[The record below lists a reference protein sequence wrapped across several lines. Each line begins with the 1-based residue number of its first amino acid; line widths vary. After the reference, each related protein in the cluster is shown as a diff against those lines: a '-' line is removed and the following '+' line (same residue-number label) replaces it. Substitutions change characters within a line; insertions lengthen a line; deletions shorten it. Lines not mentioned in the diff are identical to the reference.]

1 MFWQPT
7 WISALPLHAS
17 VMLAMMLQVAFLVFS
32 NLLSRPPT
40 CLVKKSTEIPRRCG
54 RQTQRSN
61 HPAEDAVD
69 WRRAV
74 FIPFADQLISELN
87 GRFNQLATT
96 AASGLQ
102 LLPENVVKPDSR
114 LDQVIG
120 GLQEAFCTDL
130 PAPQSF
136 PQEVQRW
143 VKKWKAVSPGA
154 LPKSLSAT
162 ALATNSGSYPNISCL
177 LHLRQMMVLHPKQCS
192 TFGAGNTQ
200 WWNAF

>member
-1 MFWQPT
+1 
-7 WISALPLHAS
+7 
-17 VMLAMMLQVAFLVFS
+17 MMLQFSGVFQLAEQAA
-32 NLLSRPPT
+32 NLLGEEI
-40 CLVKKSTEIPRRCG
+40 KIPRRCG

-69 WRRAV
+69 YWRQAV

-143 VKKWKAVSPGA
+143 VRS
-154 LPKSLSAT
+154 
-162 ALATNSGSYPNISCL
+162 
-177 LHLRQMMVLHPKQCS
+177 
-192 TFGAGNTQ
+192 
-200 WWNAF
+200 